1 MTESE
6 TYGKKDE
13 DDGTHSQLSTE
24 RLQMS
29 MDRPQGSPVD
39 CFDERASLL
48 EKTTPTSFVIESK
61 SEYCDVSSKCS
72 AFMQSV
78 EAVKALV
85 EACQKMAPNLG
96 A

>member
-48 EKTTPTSFVIESK
+48 EKTTPTLANT
-61 SEYCDVSSKCS
+61 VSHAVRALHRSS
-72 AFMQSV
+72 YTDGTTVV
-78 EAVKALV
+78 ELVFGRAVYSRVAI
-85 EACQKMAPNLG
+85 
-96 A
+96 